1 MRGAAVKPMGPYQ
14 PFDGLT
20 PLRVLCEVVDAECS
34 EAGGSGEIDKGLQPG
49 TDFSS
54 LVAVANNG

>member
-1 MRGAAVKPMGPYQ
+1 MRGAAVKPMGADQ
-14 PFDGLT
+14 PLHGLT

-34 EAGGSGEIDKGLQPG
+34 EVKRSGEIDKGLQAG